1 LNDRIEQSAET
12 EAPIDHHTCQCPACG
27 NGTMMTILVLD
38 GFGNVVKDAGSETEV
53 ALGIKAA
60 KSWLWNTD
68 FSAFTRGINTESST
82 RSM

>member
-1 LNDRIEQSAET
+1 
-12 EAPIDHHTCQCPACG
+12 
-27 NGTMMTILVLD
+27 MMTILVLD
-38 GFGNVVKDAGSETEV
+38 GFGNVVKDAGSETEA